1 MTRTA
6 RRGLSLR
13 TQVLLLSAVLLAI
26 PWLGYQ
32 YVTEV
37 EQFLRRGQEQAVAG
51 TARAVATAL
60 HDRPRLFRP
69 AGEGVPA
76 EGGVAALL
84 SAAPRLDGRA
94 EDWLDQP
101 VDVLSGSRGE
111 ARDAGGLTF
120 YSLFFDFRA
129 GRFGRHVY
137 LLLRVSDDRVLR
149 PPRAAEA
156 ARGDHVVLQ
165 AHALDGSVRRYRLS
179 GTTTGAVDAVL
190 ETPRGFQSE
199 PGIEGAWVWA
209 DHGYAVELRAPLA
222 LLGDRVRVGV
232 VDADETGR
240 GARPLEVEVATVLAP
255 DTEIDLIVKG
265 LARANARITV
275 LDSAHRVLAQAGSL
289 GPPPAPREAGAGSD
303 SMWSVVTSGLARS
316 LSALI
321 FPRAPAP
328 PGTAGDADALSGRE
342 VESAYSGIAAA
353 GRRAL
358 GGGDLAVALAAEPV
372 WQEDRVMGV
381 VLVEETTE
389 AILAVR
395 TQALSRLT
403 VITLAVFGVTAL
415 ALMLFAGRISSRV
428 RRLRDDADAAID
440 AQGRVRGRI
449 RGSEEG
455 DEIGDL
461 RRSFAS
467 LIDRL
472 RQYTGYLEQM
482 AGRMSHELR
491 TPIAVVRSSLD
502 NLKGQALPAQ
512 AQVYVER
519 ADRGVA
525 RLSTIL
531 TRMSEATRLE
541 QALAQAERERFD
553 LAEVVAGCVEGYR
566 AAYPQRNFVLKSAGG
581 ALPVR
586 GVPDLV
592 AQLLDKLA
600 GNAADFAAAGTP
612 ITVRLDRDGGTAV
625 LRVLNEGPRLPAD
638 MEGRLFESMVSV
650 RGGADSNEPHL
661 GLGLYIVRLI
671 AEFHGGTAALANRED
686 VDGVVATVRLPL
698 AADEPRS

>member
-1 MTRTA
+1 MTRAA
-6 RRGLSLR
+6 RRGFSLR
-13 TQVLLLSAVLLAI
+13 TQVLLLSAVLLVI
-26 PWLGYQ
+26 PWLGYE

-37 EQFLRRGQEQAVAG
+37 EQFLRRGQEQTVAG

-60 HDRPRLFRP
+60 HDRPRLFRA

-94 EDWLDQP
+94 EDWQREP
-101 VDVLSGSRGE
+101 VDVITGSHGE
-111 ARDAGGLTF
+111 AQDAGGLTF
-120 YSLFFDFRA
+120 YSLFYDFRA

-137 LLLRVSDDRVLR
+137 LLLRVSDDRIVR
-149 PPRAAEA
+149 PPRPSEP
-156 ARGDHVVLQ
+156 ARGDHVVVE
-165 AHALDGSVRRYRLS
+165 ARALDGTLRRFRLS
-179 GTTTGAVDAVL
+179 GTVGGAVTAAL
-190 ETPRGFQSE
+190 ETPRGLQPE
-199 PGIEGAWVWA
+199 PDIEGAWLWG
-209 DHGYAVELRAPLA
+209 DHGYTVELRAPLA
-222 LLGDRVRVGV
+222 LLGDRVRVLV
-232 VDADETGR
+232 ADADQPRAG
-240 GARPLEVEVATVLAP
+240 PPVEVEVATLLTP

-275 LDSAHRVLAQAGSL
+275 LDAAHRVLAQAGSL
-289 GPPPAPREAGAGSD
+289 GPPPAPPEPDAASD
-303 SMWSVVTSGLARS
+303 SMWSVIAGGLARS
-316 LSALI
+316 LAALI
-321 FPRAPAP
+321 APRRAAPGA
-328 PGTAGDADALSGRE
+328 ARDVDALGGRE
-342 VESAYSGIAAA
+342 VESAFSGIAAS
-353 GRRAL
+353 GRRPL
-358 GGGDLAVALAAEPV
+358 PGTDLAVVLAAEPV

-381 VLVEETTE
+381 VLAEETTE
-389 AILAVR
+389 GILAVR

-403 VITLAVFGVTAL
+403 IITAAVFVVTSL
-415 ALMLFAGRISSRV
+415 ALILFARRISGRV

-440 AQGRVRGRI
+440 PQGRVRGRI
-449 RGSEEG
+449 RASREG

-482 AGRMSHELR
+482 AGRLSHELR

-502 NLKGQALPAQ
+502 NLKGQPLSAD

-525 RLSTIL
+525 RLSTII

-541 QALAQAERERFD
+541 QALAGAERERFD

-566 AAYPQRNFVLKSAGG
+566 VAYPQRAFLLKTDGR

-586 GVPDLV
+586 GAPELM
-592 AQLLDKLA
+592 AQLLDKLV
-600 GNAADFAAAGTP
+600 GNAVDFATSDTP
-612 ITVRLDRDGGTAV
+612 ITVRLDRDADAAL
-625 LRVLNEGPRLPAD
+625 LRVLNEGPRLPAE

-650 RGGADSNEPHL
+650 RGGAESSEPHL

-671 AEFHGGTAALANRED
+671 AEFHGGTATVTNRED
-686 VDGVVATVRLPL
+686 VDGVVATVRVPL
-698 AADEPRS
+698 AAEAAGG

>member
-1 MTRTA
+1 MTRAA
-6 RRGLSLR
+6 RRTLSLR
-13 TQVLLLSAVLLAI
+13 AQVLLVSAVLLAI

-37 EQFLRRGQEQAVAG
+37 EQFLRSGQAQAVAG

-60 HDRPRLFRP
+60 HDRPRLFHA
-69 AGEGVPA
+69 AGEGVPGA
-76 EGGVAALL
+76 GGVAALL
-84 SAAPRLDGRA
+84 TTSPRLDGRA
-94 EDWLDQP
+94 EDWQQQP
-101 VDVLSGSRGE
+101 VDVVTGSHGE
-111 ARDAGGLTF
+111 AQDAGGLTF
-120 YSLFFDFRA
+120 YSLFYDFRA

-137 LLLRVSDDRVLR
+137 LLLRVSDDRVVR
-149 PPRAAEA
+149 PPRAAGP
-156 ARGDHVVLQ
+156 ARGDHVVLE
-165 AHALDGSVRRYRLS
+165 ARSLDGGVRRFRVTGTS
-179 GTTTGAVDAVL
+179 GGAAAAAQ
-190 ETPRGFQSE
+190 ETPRGLE
-199 PGIEGAWVWA
+199 PEPAIEGAWTWA
-209 DHGYAVELRAPLA
+209 DHGYTAELRAPLA
-222 LLGDRVRVGV
+222 LLGDRVRVTA
-232 VDADETGR
+232 VDLDDSSR
-240 GARPLEVEVATVLAP
+240 DARPLEVEVATVLTP

-275 LDSAHRVLAQAGSL
+275 LDAAHRVLAQAGSL
-289 GPPPAPREAGAGSD
+289 GAPPAPRDTGAAGD
-303 SMWSVVTSGLARS
+303 SMWSVIAEGLARS
-316 LSALI
+316 LAALFPSRSA
-321 FPRAPAP
+321 APGA
-328 PGTAGDADALSGRE
+328 ARDADALAGRE
-342 VESAYSGIAAA
+342 VESALSGIAAA
-353 GRRAL
+353 GRRPL
-358 GGGDLAVALAAEPV
+358 PEGDLAVVLAAEPV
-372 WQEDRVMGV
+372 WQEDRVMGA

-403 VITLAVFGVTAL
+403 VITLAVFAVTTL
-415 ALMLFAGRISSRV
+415 ALILFARRISGRV

-440 AQGRVRGRI
+440 PQGRVRGRI
-449 RGSEEG
+449 RASAEG

-482 AGRMSHELR
+482 AGRLSHELR

-502 NLKGQALPAQ
+502 NLKSQPLPEEAR
-512 AQVYVER
+512 VYVER
-519 ADRGVA
+519 ADRGAA
-525 RLSTIL
+525 RLSTLI

-566 AAYPQRNFVLKSAGG
+566 VAYPERGFVFNRGAG
-581 ALPVR
+581 ALPVI
-586 GVPDLV
+586 GVPDLI

-600 GNAADFAAAGTP
+600 ANAADFAAPGTP
-612 ITVRLDRDGGTAV
+612 ITVRLDRDGDAAV

-650 RGGADSNEPHL
+650 RAGAESPEPHL

-671 AEFHGGTAALANRED
+671 AEFHGGAATLANRED
-686 VDGVVATVRLPL
+686 VDGVVASVRLPL
-698 AADEPRS
+698 AAEGERG